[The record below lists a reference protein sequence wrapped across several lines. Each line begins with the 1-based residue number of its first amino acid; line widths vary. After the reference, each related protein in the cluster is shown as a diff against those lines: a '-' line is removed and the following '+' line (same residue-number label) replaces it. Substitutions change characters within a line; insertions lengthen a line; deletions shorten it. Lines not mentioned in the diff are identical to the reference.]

1 MSAELLSTIVILIG
15 LCVDA
20 VGAIILIKT
29 SSISLAFIMK
39 LINQTTN
46 EKVEK
51 IKESFLEKEKELATL
66 GLFLLLGGFL
76 IQIIGYAIPFI
87 QGMIK

>member
-1 MSAELLSTIVILIG
+1 
-15 LCVDA
+15 
-20 VGAIILIKT
+20 
-29 SSISLAFIMK
+29 MK